1 MANNP
6 KTVDKLDEAT
16 LSSMYGYA
24 LNVIYGV
31 PEMTTLFKKAVAEQW
46 TEDQFTAKLM
56 GSEWWKNNDKYA
68 RAYITAKAAGGADWE
83 TMRETARNKV
93 KQEAARIGRTL
104 TPEEEN
110 SYADMYMSEGWGD
123 PDRASLMDD
132 ALAKGITVPPKEATA
147 GLGDVYTGVS
157 GDLVTTM
164 KAAAYGNGLTYT
176 DDYYNS
182 AAKSVAAGLSTADD
196 WVRDIQKDAA
206 SKYPWWADKILA
218 GSNARTAGSAYIT
231 TFAQTYEMNPNDVSI
246 DDPIFKQAF
255 GQTNDKGDVTPMNL
269 FEFQK
274 LLRSKPQ
281 FEKTKQYQDEMAS
294 AVMGVAQTFGFM
306 G

>member
-123 PDRASLMDD
+123 PDRASLMD
-132 ALAKGITVPPKEATA
+132 
-147 GLGDVYTGVS
+147 
-157 GDLVTTM
+157 
-164 KAAAYGNGLTYT
+164 
-176 DDYYNS
+176 
-182 AAKSVAAGLSTADD
+182 LSL
-196 WVRDIQKDAA
+196 IH
-206 SKYPWWADKILA
+206 I
-218 GSNARTAGSAYIT
+218 
-231 TFAQTYEMNPNDVSI
+231 
-246 DDPIFKQAF
+246 
-255 GQTNDKGDVTPMNL
+255 
-269 FEFQK
+269 
-274 LLRSKPQ
+274 
-281 FEKTKQYQDEMAS
+281 
-294 AVMGVAQTFGFM
+294 
-306 G
+306 